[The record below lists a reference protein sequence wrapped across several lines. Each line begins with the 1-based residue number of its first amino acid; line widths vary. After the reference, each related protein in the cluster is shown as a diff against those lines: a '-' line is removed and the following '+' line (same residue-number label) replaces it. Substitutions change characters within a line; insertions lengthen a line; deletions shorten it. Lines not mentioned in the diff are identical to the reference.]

1 MKFLRLSTIAA
12 LALTMASG
20 AVLFSTAQKV
30 QQAES
35 RVARLKSSVSQEE
48 QTIRVLRA
56 EWDYLNRPDRLEA
69 LVKNNLEL
77 VPASPESVRDDSSH
91 LPSVR
96 MPVIPAR
103 KPGFA
108 GTNSIPAVYTAPEPA
123 SSIPSEPAAPV
134 MESAPALQ
142 RPVAP
147 LSPKDDSPRNDC
159 QSLMNDLAP
168 AGGEGTP

>member
-12 LALTMASG
+12 LTLTMASG

-77 VPASPESVRDDSSH
+77 VPATPESVRDDSSH

-103 KPGFA
+103 KPGIT
-108 GTNSIPAVYTAPEPA
+108 GVTSIPAVYTPPESPSTN
-123 SSIPSEPAAPV
+123 SSEQAVPVVEP
-134 MESAPALQ
+134 APALQ

-147 LSPKDDSPRNDC
+147 QSPKNDF

-168 AGGEGTP
+168 AGGKETP

>member
-1 MKFLRLSTIAA
+1 MKFFRLSTIAA

-77 VPASPESVRDDSSH
+77 VPANPQSVRDDSSN

-103 KPGFA
+103 KPGNA
-108 GTNSIPAVYTAPEPA
+108 GATSIPAVYTAPEPA
-123 SSIPSEPAAPV
+123 SSAPPSEQATPV
-134 MESAPALQ
+134 VESAPALQ

-147 LSPKDDSPRNDC
+147 QSPRNDF

>member
-77 VPASPESVRDDSSH
+77 VPANPESVRDDSSH

-108 GTNSIPAVYTAPEPA
+108 GAASIPAVYTPPEP
-123 SSIPSEPAAPV
+123 SSTNAPEPAAPV
-134 MESAPALQ
+134 VETAPALQ

-147 LSPKDDSPRNDC
+147 VSPRNDF